1 MPEDAEKEKGRY
13 SNDTIVVVERIRK
26 ILKHNLEKKGTLAAL
41 FEPLNPESQGMKD
54 QDANM
59 RGPNKRSG
67 GYSQFYSEDRGA
79 SAYKPSD
86 DLMGAN
92 KKNEQEQDPMSFSIE
107 R

>member
-54 QDANM
+54 
-59 RGPNKRSG
+59 
-67 GYSQFYSEDRGA
+67 
-79 SAYKPSD
+79 
-86 DLMGAN
+86 
-92 KKNEQEQDPMSFSIE
+92 
-107 R
+107 